1 MPVELGVPVCEL
13 LGVDVCVEEG
23 VPVCVCELLGV
34 AVCVDEGVP
43 VCVLEGVPVWE
54 LVADCD
60 DDGDCVGVQEPAEA
74 KPQLTQLL
82 HPWLGPIVRQ
92 QLQVG

>member
-1 MPVELGVPVCEL
+1 MPVELGVPVCVLE
-13 LGVDVCVEEG
+13 GDEVCVMLA
-23 VPVCVCELLGV
+23 VPVPVCELLGV

-43 VCVLEGVPVWE
+43 VCVL
-54 LVADCD
+54 
-60 DDGDCVGVQEPAEA
+60 DGDCVGVQEPAEA